1 MSLLCMA
8 TWRST
13 WSSTSSAGPKSV
25 AGWASVSPLWLRPLG
40 GLLIGVVGDR
50 FGRSKAVNISIVGML
65 VGTVGQGLVP
75 TYSSGNETLG
85 HIGFVLLI
93 ILRFVQGLSAAG
105 EIGTIST
112 YLTEV
117 ASHHLLC
124 RGIALIA
131 ITCNLGIL
139 AAQFVVYAIT
149 RALGEEAVK
158 AWAWRLS
165 FLLALIPGLVAIW
178 GRRGIPESHMFLE
191 QQKEEQAGASAET
204 QEVGLEVRQV
214 SSTRRV
220 KAIVS
225 AHWLNMLIG
234 GGALASTAILQY
246 GGFVWGQSFLAHAG
260 LTADDTML
268 VGLCSRVV
276 MLVLAMPVGWLADV
290 VGVASVMLIGS
301 LGFMLAGL
309 PLWSMVQ
316 RNPQDLNQMMLSLG
330 VGFGVLGSLVG
341 TVPFYFVVELFPTA
355 VRNTAVC
362 ICWNVSLSIFGGLAP
377 IVAQVSVSW
386 SPLGPGIMYAVG
398 GFISV
403 LSIQLGLFLQ
413 SRNMVQLTHVRKE
426 PYFVQSCGAARGAK
440 LSCDKSESV
449 AQKVDSSITRDESDA
464 AVQKVDSSA
473 STEASSSQGT
483 SPVQV

>member
-158 AWAWRLS
+158 AWAWRLP
-165 FLLALIPGLVAIW
+165 FVLALIPGLIAIW

-191 QQKEEQAGASAET
+191 QQKEEQSGASAES
-204 QEVGLEVRQV
+204 QEVGFEIRQV
-214 SSTRRV
+214 SSIRRV
-220 KAIVS
+220 KTIVS

-260 LTADDTML
+260 MTADDTML

-276 MLVLAMPVGWLADV
+276 MLVLAIPVGWLADV
-290 VGVASVMLIGS
+290 VGVAWVMLIGS
-301 LGFMLAGL
+301 LGFMLGGL

-316 RNPQDLNQMMLSLG
+316 RNPDDLNQVMLSLG
-330 VGFGVLGSLVG
+330 VGFGVLGSMLL
-341 TVPFYFVVELFPTA
+341 TVSFYFIVELFPTA

-362 ICWNVSLSIFGGLAP
+362 ICFNFSLSIFGGLAP
-377 IVAQVSVSW
+377 IMAQASLSW

-398 GFISV
+398 GCISV
-403 LSIQLGLFLQ
+403 LSILLGLFLQ
-413 SRNMVQLTHVRKE
+413 SRNVEQLTHVRKE
-426 PYFVQSCGAARGAK
+426 PYFVLSCGAARGTK
-440 LSCDKSESV
+440 LTC
-449 AQKVDSSITRDESDA
+449 TTCDESEA
-464 AVQKVDSSA
+464 AVQQVDSSA